1 MRGSDRIQSKHGST
15 SYQEYL
21 IQSLKEPV
29 EAAAYIEAIL
39 EEKNPEPELLQ
50 LALGNVAEALG
61 ELNLSSEQAK
71 MHKEKLDDLLSK
83 RGIDAIYSLRDWL
96 NTLGLKLSVA
106 ISEEVKDSNTNS
118 VSTSELTV

>member
-1 MRGSDRIQSKHGST
+1 MPTSR

-21 IQSLKEPV
+21 IQSLKDPV

-39 EEKNPEPELLQ
+39 EEKDPEPELLQ

-71 MHKEKLDDLLSK
+71 IHKEKLNDLLSK
-83 RGIDAIYSLRDWL
+83 HGSDAIYSLRYWL

-106 ISEEVKDSNTNS
+106 ISEEVKDNNTNS
-118 VSTSELTV
+118 ASNSELTV